1 MTDAREV
8 RSLVAD
14 RPALEPALESLLET
28 DETHD
33 TWTFDET
40 DLDSGAFGELV
51 SEGVVEKVGGEYR
64 LADRTAVERALAGE
78 VADGDDGGGVS
89 LPLPAFGIDGRVA
102 AALSGALLLVFV
114 FRILT
119 FDAILR
125 DGRVVLSGNDP
136 YFYLYWTE
144 ELSRQSA
151 GVIDRSA
158 LTAGSFGLLKSE
170 PLLVAVLW
178 VATELVGGVERAPLV
193 LAWYPVV
200 AGVVTGVFTYL
211 FATGLTDDERVGIAS
226 VVMLAVMPVL
236 AFRSG
241 LGFAD
246 HHAFDY
252 VWLSMTA
259 AGAVRSVRAAATRE
273 AATGP
278 RVLAWTGLTGVAIA
292 GQLLAWEAGPLL
304 LVPVASY
311 VPVAALIAVDRDES
325 PGWTLTPLG
334 VGLAVAAVLTGGAHL
349 ALDWQTGVVAATP
362 ALLLAGTVGVAAVGE
377 VVHRVDDLPVS
388 PVRALAAAEAAG
400 VVLTFGLLT
409 TVLAAYG
416 DRLFGQLGRIGTDGS
431 VVEANSLFGTGTFG
445 WLFLFG
451 LLLFLGVPYM
461 GFALLRATRGEDRHG
476 WLLAGIY
483 GWFFLVLATFQM
495 RFAGELSTFL
505 AVFSGLGFVHIA
517 DRVDLARPPVP
528 FRETAPVRG
537 DGGDSEPAFEL
548 PTPRG
553 AVSLL
558 FLFLLVA
565 GLGVTQAPVK
575 ANQAPVAG
583 HEFET
588 AIWIDQYAAENGI
601 ETDYVFTEW
610 GRNRM
615 YNYFVNGNA
624 RSYGFAR
631 ANYRAFLRATQPEE
645 WYERLRG
652 RVGFVVLDRYDSED
666 ATLHNRLTRGFGG
679 RHDGFDG
686 SGHYRA
692 IRVTD
697 RQQVH

>member
-1 MTDAREV
+1 MSTARRDILSIGLKGHDQLNAELGGGFPPGSIV
-8 RSLVAD
+8 LMEGDYGAGKSALSQRFSYGFTQEDTTVTYLSTELTVSGFIDQMHSLSYDVTS
-14 RPALEPALESLLET
+14 ELLEEQLLFLSA
-28 DETHD
+28 D
-33 TWTFDET
+33 F
-40 DLDSGAFGELV
+40 DSG
-51 SEGVVEKVGGEYR
+51 
-64 LADRTAVERALAGE
+64 
-78 VADGDDGGGVS
+78 
-89 LPLPAFGIDGRVA
+89 
-102 AALSGALLLVFV
+102 GALRGNEDKERKELLKRLMDAEAMWEPDV
-114 FRILT
+114 IIIDT

-178 VATELVGGVERAPLV
+178 VATELVGGVGRAPLV

-211 FATGLTDDERVGIAS
+211 FATGLTGDERVGIAS

-325 PGWTLTPLG
+325 PGWTLAPLG

-483 GWFFLVLATFQM
+483 G
-495 RFAGELSTFL
+495 
-505 AVFSGLGFVHIA
+505 
-517 DRVDLARPPVP
+517 
-528 FRETAPVRG
+528 
-537 DGGDSEPAFEL
+537 
-548 PTPRG
+548 
-553 AVSLL
+553 
-558 FLFLLVA
+558 
-565 GLGVTQAPVK
+565 
-575 ANQAPVAG
+575 
-583 HEFET
+583 
-588 AIWIDQYAAENGI
+588 
-601 ETDYVFTEW
+601 
-610 GRNRM
+610 
-615 YNYFVNGNA
+615 
-624 RSYGFAR
+624 
-631 ANYRAFLRATQPEE
+631 
-645 WYERLRG
+645 
-652 RVGFVVLDRYDSED
+652 
-666 ATLHNRLTRGFGG
+666 
-679 RHDGFDG
+679 
-686 SGHYRA
+686 
-692 IRVTD
+692 
-697 RQQVH
+697 